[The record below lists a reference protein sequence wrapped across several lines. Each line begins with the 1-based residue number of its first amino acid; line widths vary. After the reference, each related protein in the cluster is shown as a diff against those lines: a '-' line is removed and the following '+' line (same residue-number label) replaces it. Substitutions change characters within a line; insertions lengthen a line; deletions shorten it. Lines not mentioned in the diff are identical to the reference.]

1 MHCGRESNM
10 PERSD
15 KPIVLP
21 APSSKN
27 EAKGGGP
34 ERRTQAR
41 YAFTA
46 AAEVFDLR
54 SQTRVTGRCSDLSV
68 GGCYVDTIS
77 PFAVG
82 TAVRVRLAYDSREFE
97 SAAVVT
103 YAHVSMGMGIAF
115 SGIKR
120 EYQDVLRSWL
130 AGLSGEQLEE
140 PSPSEAAGE
149 TEPVEPNAN
158 MQLVL
163 TELVTLLIRKK
174 LITEK
179 EGAGLLHQMFR

>member
-1 MHCGRESNM
+1 M
-10 PERSD
+10 PQRSD
-15 KPIVLP
+15 MPIVLS
-21 APSSKN
+21 APSPKDQ
-27 EAKGGGP
+27 AKGGGP

-46 AAEVFDLR
+46 AAEVVDLR
-54 SQTRVTGRCSDLSV
+54 SQTRVTGRCSDLSS

-82 TAVRVRLAYDSREFE
+82 TAVRVRLAYDSREFDA
-97 SAAVVT
+97 AAVVT
-103 YAHVSMGMGIAF
+103 YAHVSMGMGLAF
-115 SGIKR
+115 TGIQR
-120 EYQDVLRSWL
+120 EHQDVLRSWL
-130 AGLSGEQLEE
+130 AGLSGEQPE
-140 PSPSEAAGE
+140 SPTLSQAAGE
-149 TEPVEPNAN
+149 AEPAEPHAN

-163 TELVTLLIRKK
+163 TELITLLIRKK